1 MSLQSVKKKRT
12 IRFTIDG
19 MEVQAE
25 EGWTV
30 LETARHYRIPIPTLC
45 YHEAVK
51 PSGGCRLCVVE
62 VSQGERSKIVVSC
75 MYPVSAGLE
84 ILSNSDRVRNVR
96 RWILEMLLSD
106 CPGAKEI
113 QSLAREYG
121 VEKSRFEMGEPGEK
135 CILCGLCVRVCEE
148 VVGVRAI
155 SFGSR
160 GVSKEIAT
168 PYMEPSPACI
178 ACGSCVSV
186 CPTGAMQERLDKV
199 RGDISNR
206 TGHGYAH

>member
-1 MSLQSVKKKRT
+1 MSLQPEKKKNF
-12 IRFTIDG
+12 IHFMIDG
-19 MEVQAE
+19 IPVQAE

-45 YHEAVK
+45 FHEAVK
-51 PSGGCRLCVVE
+51 PSGACRLCVVE
-62 VSQGERSKIVVSC
+62 VRQGEWSKVVASC
-75 MYPVSAGLE
+75 MYPPTEGLE
-84 ILSNSDRVRNVR
+84 ILSNSERVRNVR
-96 RWILEMLLSD
+96 RWVLEMLMAE
-106 CPGAKEI
+106 CPGSKEI

-121 VEKSRFEMGEPGEK
+121 VEATRFKMGDPEEK

-148 VVGVRAI
+148 VVGVSAL

-168 PYMEPSPACI
+168 PYMEPNQACI
-178 ACGSCVSV
+178 ACGFCVSV
-186 CPTGAMQERLDKV
+186 CPTGAMQDRLDKV
-199 RGDISNR
+199 RGDISRR

>member
-1 MSLQSVKKKRT
+1 M

-19 MEVQAE
+19 MEVKAE

-30 LETARHYRIPIPTLC
+30 LETARHYRVPIPTLC

-51 PSGGCRLCVVE
+51 PSGACRLCVVE
-62 VSQGERSKIVVSC
+62 VCQGERSKIVASC
-75 MYPVSAGLE
+75 MYPVSEGLE

-96 RWILEMLLSD
+96 RWILEMLLSE
-106 CPGAKEI
+106 CPGAKEV

-121 VEKSRFEMGEPGEK
+121 VEEPRFKMGEPGEK

-148 VVGVRAI
+148 VVGVRAL

-160 GVSKEIAT
+160 GISKEIAT